1 MKSVFIKV
9 QGEQNVDY
17 VNITHVVAVEKV
29 RKGSN
34 LILSTGGT
42 LAIGETPDQFA
53 ALAMNDSN

>member
-1 MKSVFIKV
+1 MKSVFVKV

-17 VNITHVVAVEKV
+17 VNIAHVVAVEKV

-34 LILSTGGT
+34 LILVTGGT
-42 LAIGETPDQFA
+42 LAIAESPDQFA